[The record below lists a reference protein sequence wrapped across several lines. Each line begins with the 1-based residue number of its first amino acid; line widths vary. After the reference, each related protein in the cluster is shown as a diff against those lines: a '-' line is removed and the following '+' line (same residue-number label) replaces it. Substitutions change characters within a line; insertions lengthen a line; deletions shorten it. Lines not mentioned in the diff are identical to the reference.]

1 MIDALLG
8 PLGGIL
14 GGVVALVVALVFG
27 RYTGS
32 RDANTKRDAQ
42 DARDYIKERGR
53 QDEMD
58 VGLGATD
65 DERIRMLERVR
76 DRSGAGK
83 N

>member
-32 RDANTKRDAQ
+32 RDADRKRDAQ
-42 DARDYIKERGR
+42 DARDYIAERKR
-53 QDEMD
+53 QDEID
-58 VGLGATD
+58 VGHGATD
-65 DERIRMLERVR
+65 ADRIKRLHEIANRN
-76 DRSGAGK
+76 GAGK